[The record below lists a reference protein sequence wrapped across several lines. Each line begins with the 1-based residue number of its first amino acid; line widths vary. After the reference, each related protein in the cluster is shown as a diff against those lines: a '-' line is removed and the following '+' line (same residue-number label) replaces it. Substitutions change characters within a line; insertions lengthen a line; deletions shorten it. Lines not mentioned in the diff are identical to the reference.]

1 MPEPRVSIICSLYK
15 GEKYLSSY
23 FENVRAQT
31 IFNEL
36 EIVLVH
42 NEPSSLELA
51 IIKDFS
57 GRYPHQLK
65 HLAVENV
72 EPLGAS
78 WNRGW
83 QAVSSDRVAIWNVDD
98 RRVPDSLWA
107 QTQSFLAWPDAIAV
121 YGDYIEVPQVGMV
134 SGTKRR
140 TPQFD
145 RKTFLRSFPQGGA
158 FMVYRRDLIDRI
170 GGFDEQLPV
179 GPDME
184 YSFRIAAAGL
194 GMARAEG
201 VLGYFTNVLSG
212 LSTRESG
219 QPAARDRAA
228 VQLRYA
234 VYDKID
240 VGLLDALKDFRPD
253 EILVNNVWQPLEK
266 YWMDVKSY
274 RESKQGLWI
283 LGKLRRFFR
292 LTLNRLG
299 LLEVIHALQRRLTHR
314 DL

>member
-1 MPEPRVSIICSLYK
+1 
-15 GEKYLSSY
+15 
-23 FENVRAQT
+23 
-31 IFNEL
+31 
-36 EIVLVH
+36 
-42 NEPSSLELA
+42 
-51 IIKDFS
+51 
-57 GRYPHQLK
+57 
-65 HLAVENV
+65 
-72 EPLGAS
+72 
-78 WNRGW
+78 
-83 QAVSSDRVAIWNVDD
+83 
-98 RRVPDSLWA
+98 
-107 QTQSFLAWPDAIAV
+107 
-121 YGDYIEVPQVGMV
+121 MV

-194 GMARAEG
+194 RMARAEG

-234 VYDKID
+234 VYDKINPAE
-240 VGLLDALKDFRPD
+240 LANLREFRSD
-253 EILVNNVWQPLEK
+253 EILVNGKWTQLNQ
-266 YWMDVKSY
+266 YWPSMSSY
-274 RESKQGLWI
+274 RDSKQTLWS
-283 LGKLRRFFR
+283 LGKLRILFRSVLRRF
-292 LTLNRLG
+292 G
-299 LLEVIHALQRRLTHR
+299 LLRLFHVLQQRITDR
-314 DL
+314 DI